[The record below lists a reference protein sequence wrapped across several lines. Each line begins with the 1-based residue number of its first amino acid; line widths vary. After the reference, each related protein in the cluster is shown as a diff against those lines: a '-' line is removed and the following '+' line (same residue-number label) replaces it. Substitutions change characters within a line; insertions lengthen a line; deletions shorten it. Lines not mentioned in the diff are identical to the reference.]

1 MRFAL
6 WTVSLIL
13 VGTTA
18 VAAPPA
24 PTAPAVALPLR
35 EVEIH
40 FTALRT
46 DRGTG
51 MAEWFSFYDLDKA
64 TLTEKKPAKGEL
76 NGINVSAESPV
87 AAKYVLTAWFLEDGP
102 LALQGT
108 IDLPD
113 GDSTVTVN
121 ILGRIPT
128 EGDTRI
134 VGRVTKP
141 NGVSYKIQASY
152 SVLTKPATPF
162 SLKDMSG
169 ATVTLADLKGKWVYL
184 DFWATWCGPC
194 KVSLPH
200 TQELAKRQDLVVL
213 AVNVWERKPHDE
225 LLTLV
230 KDFLT
235 TNKYDFHVVLDETG
249 DIATAYKVQGIPT
262 FVLIDP
268 NGWVRRVWVGS
279 GQNEDITK
287 VIDELVGGKS
297 STQ

>member
-1 MRFAL
+1 MRFGL
-6 WTVSLIL
+6 FTISLVLLASSAI
-13 VGTTA
+13 A
-18 VAAPPA
+18 S
-24 PTAPAVALPLR
+24 PTAPAAPAAPLR
-35 EVEIH
+35 DVEVR
-40 FTALRT
+40 FTALKTERAQ
-46 DRGTG
+46 G
-51 MAEWFSFYDLDKA
+51 MQEWFAFYDLDRV
-64 TLTEKKPAKGEL
+64 TLSEKKPAKGEL
-76 NGINVSAESPV
+76 SGMITSGEGSPV
-87 AAKYVLTAWFLEDGP
+87 TAKYDLTAWFLQDGT

-121 ILGRIPT
+121 IVGRIPD
-128 EGDTRI
+128 EASPRV

-141 NGVSYKIQASY
+141 KGASYKIQASFHT
-152 SVLTKPATPF
+152 LTRPAETF
-162 SLKDMSG
+162 SLQDMSG
-169 ATVTLADLKGKWVYL
+169 ATVSLADLKGKWVYL

-200 TQELAKRQDLVVL
+200 TQELAKRKDLVVL

-235 TNKYDFHVVLDETG
+235 TNKYDFHVILDESG
-249 DIATAYKVQGIPT
+249 DVAKAYKVEGIPT

-287 VIDELVGGKS
+287 VIDALVAGK
-297 STQ
+297 